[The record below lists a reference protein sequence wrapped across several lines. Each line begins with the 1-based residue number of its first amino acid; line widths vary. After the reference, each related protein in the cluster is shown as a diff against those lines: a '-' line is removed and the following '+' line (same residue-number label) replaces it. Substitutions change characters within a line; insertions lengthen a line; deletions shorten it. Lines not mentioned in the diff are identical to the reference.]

1 MLISK
6 RRGKSEHENCLQTSE
21 GLSHRPEV
29 RPFCIDQEFGTRTKA
44 YFLLIRNA
52 NSRWSILFGGDS
64 DHWRCRAEVS
74 NQDCMVQWT
83 AISLCDQI
91 DLDPNPSSS
100 ACHLCC
106 LGHFTF
112 LRLVSSSLNSLRTDY
127 EKLVQSGT

>member
-52 NSRWSILFGGDS
+52 NSRWSILLGGDS
-64 DHWRCRAEVS
+64 DLSTTGGAEQRS
-74 NQDCMVQWT
+74 AIRT
-83 AISLCDQI
+83 AW
-91 DLDPNPSSS
+91 
-100 ACHLCC
+100 
-106 LGHFTF
+106 
-112 LRLVSSSLNSLRTDY
+112 Y
-127 EKLVQSGT
+127 SGQR